1 MHLLHVVSQFLQPET
16 HGVVLAIPPLLI
28 AAIMAA
34 AGLAKGLGPDKD
46 KENADKNLAAVQ
58 TRYSPW
64 TGIKPQSIQ
73 RADPFGSMLQ
83 GGMAG
88 LSMTNMG
95 GMGGGGGTPV
105 NTSASQYAPLNV
117 EAPQFGSSA
126 PGYNKNPWG

>member
-1 MHLLHVVSQFLQPET
+1 MHFLEIVNHFLFPDT

-28 AAIMAA
+28 AAILAG

-46 KENADKNLAAVQ
+46 KENSEKNLAAVQ
-58 TRYSPW
+58 TRWSPW
-64 TGIKPQSIQ
+64 TGIKPQAIT

-88 LSMTNMG
+88 LAMGNSMNSGSGQTP
-95 GMGGGGGTPV
+95 PV
-105 NTSASQYAPLNV
+105 NTSASQYAPLNI
-117 EAPQFGSSA
+117 ESPTFGSSA